1 MLCAVRNSASSL
13 IFLVATILAFLFL
26 PGSLSHSS
34 TQQEVTPPQQ
44 APTSQQPTP
53 APLPVPAPPAGPVIV
68 IDPAH
73 GGTDTGARGENSVT
87 EKDIVLQIAR
97 TVREQLS
104 RQGFRVLLTR
114 NDDSN
119 PSYDDRAAIANAHG
133 EAMFI
138 SLHISS
144 TGAPA
149 SIRTYYDQF
158 STPEPM
164 ANVQIAK
171 PFPAQSAGL
180 PSWHDAQRPYVDTSH
195 RLADLIQVQ
204 LIKSFPGSPGASIMA
219 PVREL
224 RSVNEPAVAIELS
237 SISGST
243 PEALAGSAL
252 SIANAISA
260 GVSAFRQN
268 SAGAK

>member
-1 MLCAVRNSASSL
+1 
-13 IFLVATILAFLFL
+13 
-26 PGSLSHSS
+26 
-34 TQQEVTPPQQ
+34 
-44 APTSQQPTP
+44 
-53 APLPVPAPPAGPVIV
+53 VIV

-87 EKDIVLQIAR
+87 EKDIVLQMAR
-97 TVREQLS
+97 TVREQLA
-104 RQGFRVLLTR
+104 RQGFRVVLTR

-119 PSYDDRAAIANAHG
+119 PSYDDRAAIANARG
-133 EAMFI
+133 EAIFV

-164 ANVQIAK
+164 ANVNVQIAK
-171 PFPAQSAGL
+171 PFPAQPAGL
-180 PSWHDAQRPYVDTSH
+180 PSWHDAQRAYVDTSH
-195 RLADLIQVQ
+195 RLADLIQGQ
-204 LIKSFPGSPGASIMA
+204 LAKSFPESPGMSIMA

-224 RSVNEPAVAIELS
+224 RSVNGPAVAIELS
-237 SISGST
+237 SISGSA

-252 SIANAISA
+252 SIANAISGGA
-260 GVSAFRQN
+260 SAFRQS
-268 SAGAK
+268 SAVGAK